1 MRPWGEGA
9 PYFTAYFFRTAEVL
23 KRVRACGASQHR
35 QTKRAAWLAEVTFQ
49 GDGGTGGG
57 SFALGPGVGLP
68 LVRGD
73 CDGASEVRAP
83 SV

>member
-9 PYFTAYFFRTAEVL
+9 PYFTVYFFRTAEVL

-35 QTKRAAWLAEVTFQ
+35 QTKCAAWLAEVTFQ

-68 LVRGD
+68 LERGD
-73 CDGASEVRAP
+73 CDRASEVRAP